1 MAEDQVKENQPVD
14 NQPETE
20 EEPLTADK
28 VVEETIAEEE
38 SKIVDEPTVAEEAP
52 TVFEEET
59 AVVDESPVVVEPTV
73 AEEATAV
80 VEESSVEEETFTEE
94 SDVAEEAVEAE
105 SDDFVEA
112 DMDFSIEEQSAD
124 EEEDEVKESQ
134 PVEEL
139 LLPRDT
145 LLSAGIHIGTRM
157 KTLDMAPFIYRV
169 RPDGLFV
176 LDVKKADDRIR
187 TAAKF
192 LSRYENAKVAV
203 AATRLYAHEPV
214 KKFCEVTGATPII
227 GRFIPGQLSNPQY
240 SHRIDPEIIV
250 VSDPRADAQ
259 AVKEASKV
267 GIPIVALC
275 STDNEF
281 SGVDL
286 VIPTNNKG
294 RRALAVIFWLLARQ
308 ILRERGEIGMD
319 QDPQVTIEDF
329 EAKVTRSEEEDT

>member
-1 MAEDQVKENQPVD
+1 MSEDEVKENQPVE
-14 NQPETE
+14 NQEETE
-20 EEPLTADK
+20 TTESTENVEQPQEAPQAPPAP
-28 VVEETIAEEE
+28 EET
-38 SKIVDEPTVAEEAP
+38 
-52 TVFEEET
+52 
-59 AVVDESPVVVEPTV
+59 
-73 AEEATAV
+73 
-80 VEESSVEEETFTEE
+80 
-94 SDVAEEAVEAE
+94 
-105 SDDFVEA
+105 
-112 DMDFSIEEQSAD
+112 
-124 EEEDEVKESQ
+124 
-134 PVEEL
+134 L

-157 KTLDMAPFIYRV
+157 KTLDMEPFIYRV

-176 LDVKKADDRIR
+176 LDVKKTDDRIR
-187 TAAKF
+187 VTAKF
-192 LSRYENAKVAV
+192 LSRYEPGKVAV

-214 KKFCEVTGATPII
+214 KQFCQLTGALPLI

-240 SHRIDPEIIV
+240 SSRIDPEVII

-281 SGVDL
+281 AGVDL

-308 ILRERGEIGMD
+308 ILRERGELAAD
-319 QDPQVTIEDF
+319 KDLPASIEDF
-329 EAKVTRSEEEDT
+329 EAKVTREEEEEP